1 MQKIKK
7 NDIVQITKGKDKG
20 KQGKIISIVK
30 EGSRALV
37 EGLNLFKKHKR
48 QSRQDQKGGIISI
61 EMPVSVSNLMIFC
74 KHCSKPSRVGI
85 MTLKDGTKSRFCKNC
100 KEAL

>member
-7 NDIVQITKGKDKG
+7 NDIVQIIKGKDKG
-20 KQGKIISIVK
+20 KQGKVISIVK
-30 EGSRALV
+30 DGLCAIV
-37 EGLNLFKKHKR
+37 EGQNLYKKHKR

-74 KHCSKPSRVGI
+74 KHCSKPVRIGI
-85 MTLKDGTKSRFCKNC
+85 MTLKDGAKSRFCKTC

>member
-7 NDIVQITKGKDKG
+7 NDIVQIIKGKDRGKKG
-20 KQGKIISIVK
+20 KVINLIEG
-30 EGSRALV
+30 GSRALV
-37 EGLNLFKKHKR
+37 EGLNLAKKHKR

-61 EMPVSVSNLMIFC
+61 EMPVSISNLMVIC
-74 KHCSKPSRVGI
+74 KSCSKPSRLGVNVA
-85 MTLKDGTKSRFCKNC
+85 KDGTKSRFCKAC

>member
-20 KQGKIISIVK
+20 KQGKVIDIIDDGK
-30 EGSRALV
+30 RAIV
-37 EGLNLFKKHKR
+37 EGLNFAKKHKR

-61 EMPVSVSNLMIFC
+61 EMPLSISNLMVFC
-74 KHCSKPSRVGI
+74 KHCSKPSRMGAVVA
-85 MTLKDGTKSRFCKNC
+85 KDGTKSRVCKAC
-100 KEAL
+100 KEVL

>member
-20 KQGKIISIVK
+20 KQGKVIDIIEDGK
-30 EGSRALV
+30 RAII
-37 EGLNLFKKHKR
+37 EGLNLAKKHKR
-48 QSRQDQKGGIISI
+48 QTRQDQKGGIVTI
-61 EMPVSVSNLMIFC
+61 EMPMSVSNLMLFC

-85 MTLKDGTKSRFCKNC
+85 TVLKDGTKTRFCKSC

>member
-7 NDIVQITKGKDKG
+7 NDIVQVTKGKDRG
-20 KQGKIISIVK
+20 KQGKVINVI
-30 EGSRALV
+30 EGGGRAIV
-37 EGLNLFKKHKR
+37 EGLNLAKKHKR

-61 EMPVSVSNLMIFC
+61 EMPLSVSNLMLFC

-85 MTLKDGTKSRFCKNC
+85 SILKDGTKSRFCKSC
-100 KEAL
+100 KGAL

>member
-20 KQGKIISIVK
+20 KQGKVIDVI
-30 EGSRALV
+30 EGGKRAIV
-37 EGLNLFKKHKR
+37 EGLNLSKKHKR

-61 EMPVSVSNLMIFC
+61 EMPLSISNLMVFC
-74 KHCSKPSRVGI
+74 KHCSKPSRMGCVVS
-85 MTLKDGTKSRFCKNC
+85 KDGTKSRVCKAC
-100 KEAL
+100 KEVL

>member
-7 NDIVQITKGKDKG
+7 NDIVQVIKGKDKG
-20 KQGKIISIVK
+20 KQGKVISVI
-30 EGSRALV
+30 EGNRRAIV
-37 EGLNLFKKHKR
+37 EGLNLAKKHKR

-61 EMPVSVSNLMIFC
+61 EMPVSVANLMVFC
-74 KHCSKPSRVGI
+74 KHCSKPSRTGS
-85 MTLKDGTKSRFCKNC
+85 MTLKDGTKSRFCKAC

>member
-20 KQGKIISIVK
+20 KQAKVISIVK
-30 EGSRALV
+30 EGSRAIV

-61 EMPVSVSNLMIFC
+61 EMPVSISNLMIFC
-74 KHCSKPSRVGI
+74 KHCSKPSRVGAMI
-85 MTLKDGTKSRFCKNC
+85 LKDGTKSRFCKAC

>member
-1 MQKIKK
+1 MQKIRK
-7 NDIVQITKGKDKG
+7 NDFVQITKGKDKG
-20 KQGKIISIVK
+20 KQGKVISII
-30 EGSRALV
+30 EDGSRAIV

-61 EMPVSVSNLMIFC
+61 EMPLSVSNLMIFC
-74 KHCSKPSRVGI
+74 KHCSKPSRVGAMI
-85 MTLKDGTKSRFCKNC
+85 LKDGTKSRFCKTC

>member
-20 KQGKIISIVK
+20 KQGKVISIVK
-30 EGSRALV
+30 EGSRAIV
-37 EGLNLFKKHKR
+37 EGRNLYKKHKR

-74 KHCSKPSRVGI
+74 KHCLKPARVGI
-85 MTLKDGTKSRFCKNC
+85 MILKDGTKSRFCKSC